1 MPSRSLKTPST
12 KMIMVIS
19 RKPLKVSILYTVWLL
34 VIGSALGADVPELP
48 PMPPEP
54 PSPPPRKAR
63 VRAPVQEQAQT
74 NASRTVVVPA
84 GTTNRTMV
92 LPAPRTLKPY
102 APPRLETNLV
112 WDALMKEYTAK
123 QGETNVNLEFSL
135 TNSSAKEIT
144 INAVRATCG
153 CTVPKLPALPW
164 KMGPQTSGS
173 FEVAVDL
180 RGKSGILTKSLTVE
194 TSEGN
199 RYLTVRVLLPA
210 SAPSAMTLSDRAR
223 NLQVAL
229 TDRQAVFKGDCAA
242 CHLQPSMG
250 KKGKDLYVTMCGVCH
265 EAEHRASMVPNL
277 RLLKQSED
285 KAFWINIIAKG
296 QANTLM
302 PAFAISESGPLSQDQ
317 ISGLA
322 DYLSGPFRQEKPVI
336 PTIPSSPPSRPR

>member
-1 MPSRSLKTPST
+1 MGILHKSFHISL
-12 KMIMVIS
+12 
-19 RKPLKVSILYTVWLL
+19 LYAVWLL
-34 VIGSALGADVPELP
+34 FFGSAFAADVPELP

-54 PSPPPRKAR
+54 PSPPPRKVR
-63 VRAPVQEQAQT
+63 VQPLVQEQPQT
-74 NASRTVVVPA
+74 NVIRSVVVPG

-123 QGETNVNLEFSL
+123 QGETNVNLEFFL

-164 KMGPQTSGS
+164 KMASQTSGS
-173 FEVAVDL
+173 IEVAVDL

-229 TDRQAVFKGDCAA
+229 ADRQAVFKGDCAA
-242 CHLQPSMG
+242 CHLQPSIG
-250 KKGKDLYVTMCGVCH
+250 KKGKDLYVAICGVCH

-285 KAFWINIIAKG
+285 KAFWTNIISKG

-317 ISGLA
+317 INGLA
-322 DYLSGPFRQEKPVI
+322 DYLAGPFRQEEPAK
-336 PTIPSSPPSRPR
+336 PTIPAESKSIPR

>member
-1 MPSRSLKTPST
+1 VIMGILHKLIQSR
-12 KMIMVIS
+12 
-19 RKPLKVSILYTVWLL
+19 PLYAVWLL
-34 VIGSALGADVPELP
+34 VLGSAFAAEVPELP

-54 PSPPPRKAR
+54 PSPPPRKVR
-63 VRAPVQEQAQT
+63 VQPLVQEKTQT
-74 NASRTVVVPA
+74 NVIQSVVVPG

-102 APPRLETNLV
+102 APPHLETNLV

-123 QGETNVNLEFSL
+123 QGETNVNLEFSM

-229 TDRQAVFKGDCAA
+229 ADRQAVFKGDCAA
-242 CHLQPSMG
+242 CHLQPSIG
-250 KKGKDLYVTMCGVCH
+250 KKGKDLYVAICGVCH

-285 KAFWINIIAKG
+285 KAFWNNIIAKG

-302 PAFAISESGPLSQDQ
+302 PAFAISEAGPLSQDQ
-317 ISGLA
+317 INGLT
-322 DYLSGPFRQEKPVI
+322 DYLVGPFRQEQPAKPAIQVA
-336 PTIPSSPPSRPR
+336 PSSIPR